1 MHGKSTKGLIFY
13 KKKEFTSTTSK
24 LFEYYFWWNCLK
36 FSDSDKTDL
45 TNRMRIFNNVKHHAV
60 CLHFRDRFLL
70 VKPC

>member
-1 MHGKSTKGLIFY
+1 MHGKSTKGPIFY

-45 TNRMRIFNNVKHHAV
+45 TNRMRIFNNVKHHAI